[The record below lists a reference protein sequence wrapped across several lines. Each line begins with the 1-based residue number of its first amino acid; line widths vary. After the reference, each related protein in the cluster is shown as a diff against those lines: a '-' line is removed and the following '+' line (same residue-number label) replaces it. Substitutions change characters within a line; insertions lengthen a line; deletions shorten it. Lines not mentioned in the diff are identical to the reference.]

1 MDLWE
6 MTPERRKE
14 LADFA
19 LQMRTD
25 CIRMTN
31 HGQSGHI
38 GSMLSM
44 TELVAF
50 LYNGVLNVSPD
61 DPRSDARDRFLLSK
75 GHAGAAVYA
84 ALCRKGFFPEDWL
97 MTYYRD
103 NGKLMGHISHHVPGV
118 EFSTGSL
125 GHGLPVAA
133 GMALA
138 AKKNAKPHRV
148 FCLMSDGDMNEGS
161 TWEAIVFAAQQKL
174 DRLVG
179 IIDYNR
185 IQALGF
191 SKDIADLEPLSE
203 KLAAFGWASVTIDG
217 HSFEEIEAAFEKLPL
232 ETGKPSMIIAKTV
245 KARGVPWLENTVKSH
260 YGYIPDDRV
269 EEAIAGCRALRDTY
283 VKGA

>member
-1 MDLWE
+1 MKA
-6 MTPERRKE
+6 ERRAE

-19 LQMRTD
+19 LAIRTD

-31 HGQSGHI
+31 HGHSGHV

-44 TELVAF
+44 ADIIAV
-50 LYNGVLNVSPD
+50 LYSGVLNVD
-61 DPRSDARDRFLLSK
+61 ANDPQMPERDRFVLSK
-75 GHAGAAVYA
+75 GHAGAAVYS

-97 MTYYRD
+97 MTYYCD
-103 NGKLMGHISHHVPGV
+103 DGKLMGHISHHVPGV

-125 GHGLPVAA
+125 GHGLPVAT
-133 GMALA
+133 GMAMD
-138 AKKNAKPHRV
+138 AKLRKKPHRV

-203 KLAAFGWASVTIDG
+203 KLAALGWASVTIDG
-217 HSFEEIEAAFEKLPL
+217 HSFEEIEAAFGKLPL
-232 ETGKPSMIIAKTV
+232 EQGKPSMIIAKTV

>member
-1 MDLWE
+1 
-6 MTPERRKE
+6 MTFRETRE

-19 LQMRTD
+19 LQVRTD

-44 TELVAF
+44 TEIVTY
-50 LYNGVLNVSPD
+50 LYNRVLHVSAENPR
-61 DPRSDARDRFLLSK
+61 DPNRDRFLLSK
-75 GHAGAAVYA
+75 GHAGACIYA
-84 ALCRKGFFPEDWL
+84 ALCRLGYFPEDWL

-103 NGKLMGHISHHVPGV
+103 DGKLMGHISHHVPGV

-138 AKKNAKPHRV
+138 AKIRKEDHRV

-174 DRLVG
+174 DHLVG
-179 IIDYNR
+179 ILDYNR

-191 SKDIADLEPLSE
+191 SKDIADLEPLE
-203 KLAAFGWASVTIDG
+203 DKLRAFGWSVVTIDG
-217 HSFEEIEAAFEKLPL
+217 HSYDDLEDAFAKLPFAC
-232 ETGKPSMIIAKTV
+232 GKPSLVICRTV

-260 YGYIPDDRV
+260 YGFIPDDKV
-269 EEAIAGCRALRDTY
+269 ADAIAGCKAFRDMF
-283 VKGA
+283 VKEAV